1 MTNFFKR
8 SQAVP
13 DARASVG
20 LMMDNA
26 QFYAF
31 KKVQLE
37 LTAVAKS
44 NRDKFAIIDNVT
56 IRARSALDVF

>member
-20 LMMDNA
+20 LMMGNA

-31 KKVQLE
+31 KKSVE